1 MADNDKWVG
10 WAMTGGILMMVFGF
24 FRVFSGVIG
33 LFNDEWII
41 RGYDA
46 YYFVDLS
53 ALAWWYII
61 VGVLLLAA
69 GASVLNGTTWGRVV
83 GMFAVGFAI
92 FSELFWLPVYPIWS
106 ILLIALY
113 TFVLIGLAVAKT
125 DE

>member
-1 MADNDKWVG
+1 MADNDRWMG
-10 WAMTGGILMMVFGF
+10 WAMTGGILMMVVGF

-41 RGYDA
+41 RGYEA

-69 GASVLNGTTWGRVV
+69 GASVLNGQTWGRVI
-83 GMFAVGFAI
+83 GIMAVGLAM

-106 ILLIALY
+106 IILVTLY
-113 TFVLIGLAVAKT
+113 TFILIGLVMART
-125 DE
+125 DN